1 MMLSNLSYLSKT
13 KGIGGRIKESPED
26 FMVEEILSDGTVL
39 ELDKTVENPDIEGD
53 FTRFVL
59 QKKEWTSEGAIRR
72 IAKELRTGSKRFNY
86 AGTKDKIAFT
96 TQLVS
101 AFGIEKKD
109 ILGLD
114 LKDIKILGAWR
125 HNEKVKLGGLL
136 GNRFTIIVR
145 NAENTGNVE
154 KIQQELNGVFPNY
167 FGEQRFGTTRKNTH
181 LIGEHLLRGRTDLAV
196 MEFVAG
202 FEGETHEEA
211 VAARKNLQETKD
223 FGKALKDFPKHLK
236 LERSVLAHLEKN
248 PRDYAN
254 AFRKL
259 PRGIL
264 LLFIHAYQSHLFN
277 TLLSERIAEGEIRLE
292 EGEFY
297 CGETLGFP
305 DLNKKSDSGF
315 IAGKIIGSETKL
327 NEREQRLLGEL
338 GIKPKD
344 FNIKGI
350 PEVSSKGTYRVLLS
364 PLKDFSFNENTF
376 RFSLQS
382 GSYATVAL
390 REFLEEKK

>member
-1 MMLSNLSYLSKT
+1 MMLSSLSYLSKT
-13 KGIGGRIKESPED
+13 KGIGGKIKESPED
-26 FMVEEILSDGTVL
+26 FMVEEILTDGTVL
-39 ELDKTVENPDIEGD
+39 ELNKTVENPDVEGD
-53 FTRFVL
+53 FTRFIL
-59 QKKEWTSEGAIRR
+59 QKKEWTTEGAVRR
-72 IAKELRTGSKRFNY
+72 IAKELRSGPKRFNY
-86 AGTKDKIAFT
+86 AGTKDKIALT

-101 AFGIEKKD
+101 AFGIDKKD

-114 LKDIKILGAWR
+114 LKDIRILGAWK
-125 HNEKVKLGGLL
+125 HNEKVKLGDLL

-145 NAENTGNVE
+145 DAENTGNVE
-154 KIQQELNGVFPNY
+154 KVYEELEGVFPNY

-181 LIGEHLLRGRTDLAV
+181 LVGEHLIRGRTDLAV
-196 MEFVAG
+196 IEFVAG

-211 VAARKNLQETKD
+211 VAARKSLQETRD
-223 FGKALKDFPKHLK
+223 FGKALKEFPKHLK
-236 LERSVLAHLEKN
+236 LERSILAHLEKN

-264 LLFIHAYQSHLFN
+264 LLFIHAYQSYLFN
-277 TLLSERIAEGEIRLE
+277 ILLSERIAEGEIKLE

-305 DLNKKSDSGF
+305 DLERISDSGH

-327 NEREQRLLGEL
+327 NERERRLLGEV

-350 PEVSSKGTYRVLLS
+350 PEISSKGAYRILLS

-390 REFLEEKK
+390 REFMEEKK